1 MALEPITRQE
11 KIIAGQDLT
20 PITRME
26 KFLKQ
31 FGGGGDGLP
40 TGGAHYQ
47 QLVTDGDGN
56 AKWEDRMVYETDPV
70 LTEIIPQTT
79 VTFSN
84 LAGVMG
90 AVWPESF
97 DLVDGQTYK
106 ILWDGTDYVCTGIL
120 FNGAAPALG
129 NLSILGFGDDTG
141 EPFIFINQGQWAV
154 ASTESATEHII
165 SISES
170 VAEVVKI
177 PEKYVNQH
185 THILEYDFWTKRSE
199 SELIDIVNQFNA
211 GDVFVYQNDSSSC
224 VLLLYASYIKT
235 QGFKFAYM
243 DGFTI
248 RMISGNG
255 GNWTTKY
262 SEIAFS

>member
-20 PITRME
+20 PITRLE
-26 KFLKQ
+26 KFLKD
-31 FGGGGDGLP
+31 FGGGGGGVQSDWNQNDSTAADYVKNRP
-40 TGGAHYQ
+40 FYTGA
-47 QLVTDGDGN
+47 
-56 AKWEDRMVYETDPV
+56 PV
-70 LTEIIPQTT
+70 KTVIIPETT
-79 VTFSN
+79 VAFSEMS
-84 LAGVMG
+84 GMMT
-90 AVWPESF
+90 AVWPENF
-97 DLVDGQTYK
+97 DLVEGQIYT
-106 ILWDGTDYVCTGIL
+106 ISWDGTDYVCTGVLFSGTPIL
-120 FNGAAPALG
+120 GNPGAA
-129 NLSILGFGDDTG
+129 SMGDDSG
-141 EPFIFINQGQWAV
+141 EPFVFVNQGQWLV
-154 ASTESATEHII
+154 VSTESATEHTI

-185 THILEYDFWTKRSE
+185 THILEKDFWTKRSE

-243 DGFTI
+243 DGFAI
-248 RMISGNG
+248 RMISGG
-255 GNWTTKY
+255 AGNWTTKY